1 MKVNNQL
8 LKKFMLI
15 SLSIFLLSSCG
26 DQVKAIGKAGKVLM
40 NPDIPVG
47 DNSEQESIV
56 RLYVRSAK
64 NINPDLSGEPSPV
77 RLQIY
82 QLKSDHLFM
91 NTDYYSLN
99 SDPKEALGTTYI
111 NHEEYEILPDAWV
124 PMKEIKLNSKTEAI
138 GVLAFF
144 NDIDNSEWRTAKNVK
159 SQGEDYDY
167 LIQLN
172 RKAVHIIDKDNSKAR
187 DDKAIRQAHKEDIK
201 KAHEAL
207 KKMEINEKSGLQ
219 VSYQLAHQNF

>member
-1 MKVNNQL
+1 
-8 LKKFMLI
+8 MLI
-15 SLSIFLLSSCG
+15 LSSLFLLSSCG
-26 DQVKAIGKAGKVLM
+26 DQVKAVGKAGKVLM

-56 RLYVRSAK
+56 KLYVRSTK
-64 NINPDLSGEPSPV
+64 DINPDISGKPSPV

-111 NHEEYEILPDAWV
+111 SHEEYEVLPDAWT
-124 PMKEIKLNSKTEAI
+124 PIKKMALNSKAEAI

-144 NDIDNSEWRTAKNVK
+144 NDMDNSEWRTTENVE
-159 SQGEDYDY
+159 SQGKDYDY

-172 RKAVHIIDKDNSKAR
+172 RKNIRIIDKDKSKAR
-187 DDKAIRQAHKEDIK
+187 DDKAMRQVRKEDIK
-201 KAHEAL
+201 KAHEDL
-207 KKMEINEKSGLQ
+207 KKMEANKKPIAQNPYQ
-219 VSYQLAHQNF
+219 VAHQNF